1 LIDNA
6 GPGVAKS
13 LLRTGA
19 SCTTLASFIMLVSS
33 ILDSYN
39 GGVGFV
45 ASLFMGTGDL
55 ASLWKEE
62 AFKELF
68 I

>member
-1 LIDNA
+1 
-6 GPGVAKS
+6 
-13 LLRTGA
+13 
-19 SCTTLASFIMLVSS
+19 MLVSS